1 MIEWAL
7 RWLLKNYSNCY
18 VLLGIVFC
26 THLLF
31 TFLNKAILHLSLANL
46 NSIFRMKNEWVNRKK
61 RSFFTKKILRKF
73 LDPKTHFWKLTFL
86 GKVILHM
93 PVKFEQAQMRNEWVV
108 RKKRSFFHK
117 KHFTFLG
124 KVILHMP
131 VKFEQARLKNEGGVR
146 KNVKWTHEK
155 RETTHDVR
163 QTLGVTDAITTAVSI
178 PQC

>member
-1 MIEWAL
+1 MSKSQKTVIFHK
-7 RWLLKNYSNCY
+7 KN
-18 VLLGIVFC
+18 F
-26 THLLF
+26 
-31 TFLNKAILHLSLANL
+31 
-46 NSIFRMKNEWVNRKK
+46 
-61 RSFFTKKILRKF
+61 KKIFGPQNPFLKIYLFGQGHSTHACKIWAGSVEKWMSSSQKTVIFSEKKFSRKF

-146 KNVKWTHEK
+146 KK
-155 RETTHDVR
+155 RSFF
-163 QTLGVTDAITTAVSI
+163 QKNNF
-178 PQC
+178 